1 MSAAESVGS
10 VSGPSSMSN
19 LETNAES
26 SIRMSGKKAG
36 FTGKKLAIFVAVI
49 NLNSSSDECTHPR
62 PRY

>member
-36 FTGKKLAIFVAVI
+36 FTGKKLAIFCCGHKPQ
-49 NLNSSSDECTHPR
+49 LF
-62 PRY
+62 